1 MTEEILVE
9 YEDWFCDLATS
20 ISPLYA
26 KPMHACQ
33 ISVALHAAVGMATCA
48 TPDGRLCN
56 TALADG
62 SMSAYPGT
70 DRNGP
75 YALMASSCCWDQS
88 KSQNSQMNM
97 KFHPNAVKGIDGSKK
112 LLALIRPIWT
122 RAVSMFS
129 LILLIPRCSKMRRSI
144 RMPTAT
150 CWCVCPGLRS
160 TGSKPASRCRMK

>member
-1 MTEEILVE
+1 M
-9 YEDWFCDLATS
+9 Y
-20 ISPLYA
+20 
-26 KPMHACQ
+26 ACQ

-97 KFHPNAVKGIDGSKK
+97 KFHPTAVNGPNGLTK
-112 LLALIRPIWT
+112 LKNVMQTYFAEGGMELQLNIVSSDTLRDAQKHPDKYKDLVVRVAGFSAYFVEVFKDCQNDLIRRT
-122 RAVSMFS
+122 EQ
-129 LILLIPRCSKMRRSI
+129 
-144 RMPTAT
+144 
-150 CWCVCPGLRS
+150 GL
-160 TGSKPASRCRMK
+160 

>member
-1 MTEEILVE
+1 
-9 YEDWFCDLATS
+9 
-20 ISPLYA
+20 
-26 KPMHACQ
+26 
-33 ISVALHAAVGMATCA
+33 
-48 TPDGRLCN
+48 
-56 TALADG
+56 
-62 SMSAYPGT
+62 MSAYPGT

-112 LLALIRPIWT
+112 LLALIRSYMDQGGFHVQFNI
-122 RAVSMFS
+122 VD
-129 LILLIPRCSKMRRSI
+129 SKMLKDAQKHPDAYR
-144 RMPTAT
+144 A